1 MSDKETLEKLT
12 DQLVELKNSSELAM
26 DLAYSSL
33 LFNSPFIAEE
43 VQLLYKRVCD
53 LNLEF
58 ENILL
63 SCQLRFE
70 ESNSLVGL
78 IRMGMVSERIT
89 RAASVIS
96 QVVLRGIEPHPVLR
110 MMIQSADETVER
122 FTVSEN
128 SQLIGKTLK
137 SAQLPE
143 ELGWWLLVI
152 KRDEK
157 WVRPKA
163 STILQAN
170 DILIASGYADSE
182 SAFKELI
189 IGQ

>member
-1 MSDKETLEKLT
+1 LSDKETLEKLT
-12 DQLVELKNSSELAM
+12 NQLVELKNSSELAM

-63 SCQLRFE
+63 SCQLRLE
-70 ESNSLVGL
+70 ESSSLVGL
-78 IRMGMVSERIT
+78 IRMGMASERIT
-89 RAASVIS
+89 RAASIIA

-110 MMIQSADETVER
+110 MMIRSADETVER

-128 SQLIGKTLK
+128 SSLIGKTLK
-137 SAQLPE
+137 NAQLPE
-143 ELGWWLLVI
+143 EIGWWLLVI
-152 KRDEK
+152 KRDDK

-163 STILQAN
+163 STILQVN
-170 DILIASGYADSE
+170 DILIASGYADSID
-182 SAFKELI
+182 AFKNLV

>member
-1 MSDKETLEKLT
+1 
-12 DQLVELKNSSELAM
+12 
-26 DLAYSSL
+26 
-33 LFNSPFIAEE
+33 
-43 VQLLYKRVCD
+43 
-53 LNLEF
+53 
-58 ENILL
+58 
-63 SCQLRFE
+63 
-70 ESNSLVGL
+70 
-78 IRMGMVSERIT
+78 MGMASERIT

-122 FTVSEN
+122 FTLSEN

-137 SAQLPE
+137 NAQLPE

>member
-12 DQLVELKNSSELAM
+12 NQLVELKNSSELAM

-78 IRMGMVSERIT
+78 LRMGMASERIT
-89 RAASVIS
+89 RAASDHRS
-96 QVVLRGIEPHPVLR
+96 SG
-110 MMIQSADETVER
+110 
-122 FTVSEN
+122 
-128 SQLIGKTLK
+128 
-137 SAQLPE
+137 
-143 ELGWWLLVI
+143 
-152 KRDEK
+152 
-157 WVRPKA
+157 A
-163 STILQAN
+163 SRN
-170 DILIASGYADSE
+170 
-182 SAFKELI
+182 
-189 IGQ
+189 